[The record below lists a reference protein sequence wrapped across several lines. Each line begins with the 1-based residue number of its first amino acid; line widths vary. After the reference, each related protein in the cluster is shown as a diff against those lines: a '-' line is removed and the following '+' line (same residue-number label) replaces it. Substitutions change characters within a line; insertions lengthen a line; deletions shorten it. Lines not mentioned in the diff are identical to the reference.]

1 VARAN
6 RELIRPVSLSKVEAF
21 DELVSQFKALDGT

>member
-6 RELIRPVSLSKVEAF
+6 RELIRPVSLSETEAF
-21 DELVSQFKALDGT
+21 DEIVKRFKALDGT